1 MAARHRLLD
10 YSHHEEVAMLRSF
23 AVIALASVLPVTA
36 LAPSTPSASTE
47 APGPLLPGVTVVA
60 NGLNNPQG
68 FTWSP
73 DGSVYLA
80 LAGVGGET
88 EGIWINAPSGNFGGY
103 TARVTRIAAGCAV
116 AVAEGL
122 PSSVYAEADYVWGV
136 SDVAFLDNQLYALIN
151 AGPDWGTF
159 DDVSGVYR
167 IGDDGTSELVADLS
181 SWFED
186 VPPDFVAPDYNS
198 DGSLFDMEAGDDAL
212 WVVES
217 VGGRLL
223 RVSPDGEITLVADLS
238 VDHPVPDA
246 LILAGD
252 GGAYVGYL
260 MTHPYTDGLAK
271 VVHVTADGTVT
282 DAWTGLTTVTGLA
295 LGPDGTLYAVEM
307 STENT
312 AEPPNLQPNT
322 GRVVRQTGPSTS
334 EPVVT
339 DGNLLTKIRFGSDGA
354 LYVTYPA
361 YAPDAGQ
368 GHGVLLRIDLAAGTP
383 ISLAGLDTREAT
395 CADTATT
402 LGTSAM

>member
-1 MAARHRLLD
+1 
-10 YSHHEEVAMLRSF
+10 MLRSF

-36 LAPSTPSASTE
+36 LAQSTPSASTE
-47 APGPLLPGVTVVA
+47 ATSPLPAGVTVVA

-73 DGSVYLA
+73 DGSLYLA

-103 TARVTRIAAGCAV
+103 TASVARIDAGCAV
-116 AVAEGL
+116 PIAEGL

-159 DDVSGVYR
+159 DEVSGVYR
-167 IGDDGTSELVADLS
+167 IGDDGTTELVADLS

-198 DGSLFDMEAGDDAL
+198 DGSLFEMEAGDDTL

-223 RVSPDGEITLVADLS
+223 RVSPEGEIVLVADLS

-246 LILAGD
+246 LALAPD

-271 VVHVTADGTVT
+271 VVHVAADGTVT

-307 STENT
+307 STENS

-322 GRVVRQTGPSTS
+322 GRVVRQTGRATS
-334 EPVVT
+334 ETVVSE
-339 DGNLLTKIRFGSDGA
+339 GNLLTKIGFGPDGA
-354 LYVTYPA
+354 LYLTYPA
-361 YAPDAGQ
+361 YGPDAGRGQ
-368 GHGVLLRIDLAAGTP
+368 GVLLRIDLTTESP
-383 ISLAGLDTREAT
+383 VSLADLGEREPR
-395 CADTATT
+395 CVDEV
-402 LGTSAM
+402 GS

>member
-1 MAARHRLLD
+1 MSRVCVL
-10 YSHHEEVAMLRSF
+10 VAFLS
-23 AVIALASVLPVTA
+23 
-36 LAPSTPSASTE
+36 LAPIAAFAQSTPSVTTQAPAS
-47 APGPLLPGVTVVA
+47 LPTGVTVLA

-73 DGSVYLA
+73 DGTVYVA
-80 LAGVGGET
+80 QAGVGGET

-103 TARVTRIAAGCAV
+103 TASVARIESGCAV
-116 AVAEGL
+116 PVAEGL
-122 PSSVYAEADYVWGV
+122 PSSVWAEADYVWGV
-136 SDVAFLDNQLYALIN
+136 SDVAFLDGQLYALVN

-167 IGDDGTSELVADLS
+167 VEDDGTVELVADLS

-246 LILAGD
+246 LILARD

-307 STENT
+307 STENS

-322 GRVVRQTGPSTS
+322 SRVVRQTGPDTS

-339 DGNLLTKIRFGSDGA
+339 DGNLLTKIGFGPDGA

-361 YAPDAGQ
+361 YASDAGQ
-368 GHGVLLRIDLAAGTP
+368 GQGVLLRIDLAAGMP
-383 ISLAGLDTREAT
+383 VSLAGLDRREAT
-395 CADTATT
+395 CANSAPI
-402 LGTSAM
+402 LGTPAT

>member
-1 MAARHRLLD
+1 
-10 YSHHEEVAMLRSF
+10 MLRSF
-23 AVIALASVLPVTA
+23 AVIALTCVLPVTA
-36 LAPSTPSASTE
+36 LAQSTPSAST
-47 APGPLLPGVTVVA
+47 AATSPLPAGVTVVA
-60 NGLNNPQG
+60 NRLNNPQG

-73 DGSVYLA
+73 DGSLYLA

-103 TARVTRIAAGCAV
+103 TASVARIDAGCAV
-116 AVAEGL
+116 PVADGL

-136 SDVAFLDNQLYALIN
+136 SDVAFLNGQLYALIN
-151 AGPDWGTF
+151 AGPDWGTP

-167 IGDDGTSELVADLS
+167 IDNGTTELVADLS

-198 DGSLFDMEAGDDAL
+198 DGSLFDMEAGSDAL

-223 RVSPDGEITLVADLS
+223 RVAPDGEISLVADLS
-238 VDHPVPDA
+238 VDHLVPDA
-246 LILAGD
+246 LALAPD

-271 VVHVTADGTVT
+271 AVHVAADGTVT

-295 LGPDGTLYAVEM
+295 VGPDGTLYAVEM
-307 STENT
+307 STENS

-322 GRVVRQTGPSTS
+322 GRVVRQTGLATS
-334 EPVVT
+334 ELVVS
-339 DGNLLTKIRFGSDGA
+339 DGNLLTKIGSGPDGA
-354 LYVTYPA
+354 LYLTYPA
-361 YAPDAGQ
+361 YGPDAGRGQ
-368 GHGVLLRIDLAAGTP
+368 GVLLRIDLSTESP
-383 ISLAGLDTREAT
+383 VSLADLGERDAT
-395 CADTATT
+395 CVDEA
-402 LGTSAM
+402 GR

>member
-1 MAARHRLLD
+1 MEAA
-10 YSHHEEVAMLRSF
+10 
-23 AVIALASVLPVTA
+23 
-36 LAPSTPSASTE
+36 
-47 APGPLLPGVTVVA
+47 GPLPTGVSVVA
-60 NGLNNPQG
+60 NGLDNPQG

-73 DGSVYLA
+73 DGTLYLA

-103 TARVTRIAAGCAV
+103 TASVARIEAGCAV
-116 AVAEGL
+116 PVADDL
-122 PSSVYAEADYVWGV
+122 PSSVWAEADYVWGV
-136 SDVAFLDNQLYALIN
+136 SDVAVLAGQLYALVN

-167 IGDDGTSELVADLS
+167 IDDDGTTELVADLS

-198 DGSLFDMEAGDDAL
+198 DGSLSDMEAGDDAL

-223 RVSPDGEITLVADLS
+223 SVSPAGEITLVADLS
-238 VDHPVPDA
+238 IDHPVPDA
-246 LILAGD
+246 LALAPD

-271 VVHVTADGTVT
+271 VVHVAEDGTVT

-295 LGPDGTLYAVEM
+295 VGPDGALYAVEM
-307 STENT
+307 STENS

-322 GRVVRQTGPSTS
+322 GRVVRQTGLATS
-334 EPVVT
+334 ETVVSE
-339 DGNLLTKIRFGSDGA
+339 GNLLTKIGFGPDGA

-361 YAPDAGQ
+361 YSPDAGR
-368 GHGVLLRIDLAAGTP
+368 GHGVLLRIDLSTDSP
-383 ISLAGLDTREAT
+383 VSLAELGEVEAL
-395 CADTATT
+395 CVDEA
-402 LGTSAM
+402 GR

>member
-1 MAARHRLLD
+1 MSRAVVLAAFL
-10 YSHHEEVAMLRSF
+10 S
-23 AVIALASVLPVTA
+23 
-36 LAPSTPSASTE
+36 LAPLAAFAQATPSARSGMT
-47 APGPLLPGVTVVA
+47 GPLPPGVTVVA
-60 NGLNNPQG
+60 SGLTNPQG

-73 DGSVYLA
+73 DGSMYLA

-103 TARVTRIAAGCAV
+103 TASVARIEAGCAV
-116 AVAEGL
+116 PIAEGL

-159 DDVSGVYR
+159 DEVSGVYR

-198 DGSLFDMEAGDDAL
+198 DGSLFDMEAGTDAL

-223 RVSPDGEITLVADLS
+223 RVAPDGEITLVADLS
-238 VDHPVPDA
+238 VDHPVPDTLAVA
-246 LILAGD
+246 LD

-271 VVHVTADGTVT
+271 VVHVAVDGTVS

-307 STENT
+307 STNNG

-322 GRVVRQTGPSTS
+322 GRVVRQTGLATS
-334 EPVVT
+334 EPVVSE
-339 DGNLLTKIRFGSDGA
+339 GNLLTKIGFGPDGA
-354 LYVTYPA
+354 LYLTYPA
-361 YAPDAGQ
+361 YGPDAGRGQ
-368 GHGVLLRIDLAAGTP
+368 GVLLRIDLSTESP
-383 ISLAGLDTREAT
+383 VSLADLGEREAT
-395 CADTATT
+395 CMNEA
-402 LGTSAM
+402 GR